1 MSSRTIVTG
10 ETVRDEGPHVL
21 AFINNR
27 HIPRPVNTV
36 VGDGL
41 NNISVS
47 IQEQETARRRGTA
60 RAIGA
65 GKTSNQYEA
74 DAQKTGR
81 RRKAL
86 LLRVALEEERPWP
99 VGLNPDDGG
108 PGALQVLGVIE
119 VRNQNTAGIKSVSR
133 KSVGNECHPVRVH
146 VPLGGTV
153 ETIWTGLGRNPGPY
167 DLIL

>member
-65 GKTSNQYEA
+65 GKTSNQYES
-74 DAQKTGR
+74 DAQNTES

-86 LLRVALEEERPWP
+86 LLRVALEEE
-99 VGLNPDDGG
+99 
-108 PGALQVLGVIE
+108 A
-119 VRNQNTAGIKSVSR
+119 TFAGW
-133 KSVGNECHPVRVH
+133 
-146 VPLGGTV
+146 V
-153 ETIWTGLGRNPGPY
+153 ESG
-167 DLIL
+167 